1 MTTFAIVLVSAMG
14 GATIGVLLMA
24 CVAMASSKGAKQ

>member
-24 CVAMASSKGAKQ
+24 CVAMAKDRGAEQ